1 LPGLYP
7 LLAFLSARRIV
18 VRGRSM
24 LPALSPGEYVLFD
37 RLAYRRRAPRRGDIV
52 LAERGGQRLVKRVAG
67 GPGEDVSLDGREWR
81 LGEDEY
87 LLVGDDLA
95 VSRDGRDW
103 GPVGRRAIL
112 ARGWLVYWPPAR
124 ARRLR

>member
-1 LPGLYP
+1 
-7 LLAFLSARRIV
+7 
-18 VRGRSM
+18 M
-24 LPALSPGEYVLFD
+24 LPTLSPGEYVLFD
-37 RLAYRRRAPRRGDIV
+37 RLAYRRRAPRRGEIV
-52 LAERGGQRLVKRVAG
+52 LAEEPGTSGRRVVKRVAG
-67 GPGEDVSLDGREWR
+67 GPGESVSLDGREWD

-95 VSRDGRDW
+95 ASRDGRDW

-124 ARRLR
+124 MRWLS